1 MHFKTI
7 ILVLLVAQ
15 PARSLRAQTQQPSA
29 PGIADNSF
37 LIEEAYNQESG
48 VVQHISAFQRSL
60 RNQEWSYTFTQ
71 EWPVGGQR
79 HQLSFTV
86 PVQRVAPAGGG
97 FTGLGDI
104 GLNYRYQLL
113 GAARRVAA
121 APRLSIVAPT
131 GNEKRALGSGGWS
144 VQVNLPVSIALSSR
158 LVTHWNAGTTVTP
171 AARNELGEEAG
182 VQAYA
187 VGGSVIWQAR
197 RTFHVL
203 WEMLW
208 TRTEVITGPGQT
220 RGEVSVTVNPGIRWA
235 HNFPSGLQI
244 VPGIA
249 MPIGLGPSWGERGLF
264 FYLSIEHG
272 FRRQAVRV
280 EN

>member
-121 APRLSIVAPT
+121 APRLSILVPT
-131 GNEKRALGSGGWS
+131 GNEKHALGSGGWG

-158 LVTHWNAGTTVTP
+158 LVTHWNAGATVTP
-171 AARNELGEEAG
+171 AATNELGEEAG
-182 VQAYA
+182 VHAYA
-187 VGGSVIWQAR
+187 FGGSIIWQAR

-203 WEMLW
+203 WETLW
-208 TRTEVITGPGQT
+208 TRTEVITGPGKT

>member
-15 PARSLRAQTQQPSA
+15 PARSLRAQTQRPNA

-37 LIEEAYNQESG
+37 LIEEAYNQEAG

-86 PVQRVAPAGGG
+86 PVQRVALAGGG

-121 APRLSIVAPT
+121 APRLSILVPT
-131 GNEKRALGSGGWS
+131 GNEKHALGSGGWS
-144 VQVNLPVSIALSSR
+144 VQMNLPVSIALSSR

-208 TRTEVITGPGQT
+208 TRSEVITGPGQT